1 LEQIFNIKRKLNYVH
16 DVSKKITTKQELVM
30 RSLFQESISIF
41 IRSHPKALLTE
52 FSRLLYQCFNLDTV
66 SLYAANHEG
75 KMIKIFTDSQSGI
88 SPRDPFERS
97 YQESNFKNNFSSAK
111 GQANTSKFIGNII
124 LPIKLISPETGN
136 EIGLLELEKVTF
148 DGQASMNDYVD
159 NPNELLAMDKYNI
172 NSLPEIITDFLASFS
187 LLILQRLEENSQPNL
202 EENIEVL
209 KAQIS
214 NFEILNRSLQEKLN
228 NLELIYEFHLK
239 LKNCSSFE
247 DIVILFNEIVTKTHL
262 NIDLAALFFVHP
274 NLQSYFS
281 FNFLSSFNKS
291 ARQNTMENNSIFTD
305 PLVTINKGESL
316 LAKIFESL
324 QGHSIAN
331 INVDTLMQSGSFKSS
346 SYVKIFNGIK
356 ASDFEKEGVLIH
368 FETGSHQSD
377 PEGLYN
383 TQTFKPKQY
392 PQNILVVPVVIDDKP
407 LAYLTIG
414 QYGIENPYGQV
425 EENFMKELA
434 QALENY
440 LQEQAKV
447 NNSISMLNSKL
458 QKSQIKSSKMKAYQS
473 LIFNQNLR
481 PEYAVYKKHKNLQ
494 SFVAFLES
502 TYAGLLNAQHC
513 RILLYN
519 ESRNS
524 LYHYV
529 NHTSTKIKEY
539 QQEVTNSITGLVI
552 QKNESYI
559 YPQPSQDDINI
570 TTEDDVSETLMSF
583 RSASK
588 SMLKSKAHA
597 SFHFEYPGQGK
608 ENQSPHQ
615 QHNESMNFSITNSSL
630 LQNPIYLHQAFEKH
644 EMYNPYLDITEALAN
659 EKREVSPQSKTR
671 SVSPPQKNQR
681 KVQTAVFY
689 PITNS
694 ENKIVGVVQV
704 FNRKDPKKPFTKK
717 DLLKVSAI
725 TEGIMPKL
733 TRLLSGPEK
742 LISRNYTTALNSLTQ
757 YVKMYR
763 RKTIR
768 DSFDKIKLEI
778 TNQMLQERRKK
789 EMVGGFNI
797 LDIIYNQRLRK
808 IFETLKISTI
818 VGRYQSQQEMI
829 SQADLE
835 YKQKMA
841 TKIAFTLVK
850 KIELKD
856 KSRWFKRWYDTI
868 LMESWRNQD
877 ESRLEEISRMKLI
890 VFKNWLVKY
899 ELQAKGAAFRQ
910 LKSYKTGAIPNS
922 KFEYQRNKLFSHI
935 LTKVFQNKQREF
947 IMALREN
954 LKNSKHEKAI
964 LKSFLNNIDFSNYSL
979 YTFFNTINKYL
990 HEVFPTLAGNNIAF
1004 IDCSKEVVFRFN
1016 SESLHKI
1023 KNGTTNKKFFSSFAK
1038 IAEKGSLTSS
1048 NTVNI
1053 MFKYFNSIEII
1064 I

>member
-1 LEQIFNIKRKLNYVH
+1 
-16 DVSKKITTKQELVM
+16 M

-392 PQNILVVPVVIDDKP
+392 PQNILVAPVIVSEKP
-407 LAYLTIG
+407 IAFIVLG
-414 QYGIENPYGQV
+414 QYSSETPFAQA
-425 EENFMKELA
+425 EEGFSKELA
-434 QALENY
+434 QLLSNFFSDQY
-440 LQEQAKV
+440 KMTDSL
-447 NNSISMLNSKL
+447 NTLNSKL
-458 QKSQIKSSKMKAYQS
+458 HKSQIKSSKMKAYRA
-473 LIFNQNLR
+473 LLLNQNIE
-481 PEYAVYKKHKNLQ
+481 PEYQLYKRYKNLQ
-494 SFVAFLES
+494 SFISFLES
-502 TYAGLLNAQHC
+502 TYLKLLNAQSC
-513 RILLYN
+513 RVLLYN
-519 ESRNS
+519 EYKGS
-524 LYHYV
+524 LYYYPKL
-529 NHTSTKIKEY
+529 TSIY
-539 QQEVTNSITGLVI
+539 PVEVAPNLNNSITGMAIL
-552 QKNESYI
+552 KNECFVF
-559 YPQPSQDDINI
+559 PQISTNL
-570 TTEDDVSETLMSF
+570 TTNGDESTDFMHSF
-583 RSASK
+583 RSNPSK
-588 SMLKSKAHA
+588 MNQKSKMFT
-597 SFHFEYPGQGK
+597 SF
-608 ENQSPHQ
+608 NADTL
-615 QHNESMNFSITNSSL
+615 TNR
-630 LQNPIYLHQAFEKH
+630 
-644 EMYNPYLDITEALAN
+644 EAGF
-659 EKREVSPQSKTR
+659 TF
-671 SVSPPQKNQR
+671 
-681 KVQTAVFY
+681 QT
-689 PITNS
+689 
-694 ENKIVGVVQV
+694 
-704 FNRKDPKKPFTKK
+704 
-717 DLLKVSAI
+717 
-725 TEGIMPKL
+725 
-733 TRLLSGPEK
+733 
-742 LISRNYTTALNSLTQ
+742 
-757 YVKMYR
+757 
-763 RKTIR
+763 
-768 DSFDKIKLEI
+768 
-778 TNQMLQERRKK
+778 
-789 EMVGGFNI
+789 
-797 LDIIYNQRLRK
+797 
-808 IFETLKISTI
+808 
-818 VGRYQSQQEMI
+818 
-829 SQADLE
+829 
-835 YKQKMA
+835 
-841 TKIAFTLVK
+841 IA
-850 KIELKD
+850 
-856 KSRWFKRWYDTI
+856 
-868 LMESWRNQD
+868 
-877 ESRLEEISRMKLI
+877 
-890 VFKNWLVKY
+890 
-899 ELQAKGAAFRQ
+899 
-910 LKSYKTGAIPNS
+910 
-922 KFEYQRNKLFSHI
+922 
-935 LTKVFQNKQREF
+935 
-947 IMALREN
+947 
-954 LKNSKHEKAI
+954 
-964 LKSFLNNIDFSNYSL
+964 
-979 YTFFNTINKYL
+979 
-990 HEVFPTLAGNNIAF
+990 
-1004 IDCSKEVVFRFN
+1004 
-1016 SESLHKI
+1016 
-1023 KNGTTNKKFFSSFAK
+1023 
-1038 IAEKGSLTSS
+1038 
-1048 NTVNI
+1048 
-1053 MFKYFNSIEII
+1053 
-1064 I
+1064 